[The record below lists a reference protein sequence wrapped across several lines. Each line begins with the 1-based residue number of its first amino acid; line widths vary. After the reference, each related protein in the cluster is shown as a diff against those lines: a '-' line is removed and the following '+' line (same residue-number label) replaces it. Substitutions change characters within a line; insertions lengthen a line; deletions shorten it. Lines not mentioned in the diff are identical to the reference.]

1 MILRRTK
8 KTRRAMTAAAITTG
22 LVLAVA
28 GCGGSDG
35 GGDESK
41 DSDKK
46 NTSSGTSNNDTGGD
60 DKGQE
65 EQQPQSSDDVLAE
78 VKGEESI
85 TLTVKSAVRDE
96 GGFVTVS
103 GTVTNNGSR
112 FFAAANW
119 RGEERELNK
128 NGSSVAGANLVDGKG
143 KKRYL
148 VLRDTEGRCLCTK
161 FTGGVKP
168 GQTSEWY
175 AQFPAP
181 PEGTTAVNFQVG
193 AMPPAPIEISEGE

>member
-1 MILRRTK
+1 MNIRRTTT
-8 KTRRAMTAAAITTG
+8 TRRAMTAVAITTG

-28 GCGGSDG
+28 GCGGDG
-35 GGDESK
+35 GDDEPEKKPSATSSPAEQDKGDDGKDDGGDESS
-41 DSDKK
+41 SDK
-46 NTSSGTSNNDTGGD
+46 
-60 DKGQE
+60 
-65 EQQPQSSDDVLAE
+65 VLAE

-85 TLTVKSAVRDE
+85 TLTVTSAVRDD

-103 GTVTNNGSR
+103 GQVTNNGGR
-112 FFAAANW
+112 FWAAANW

-128 NGSSVAGANLVDGKG
+128 NGSSVAGASLVDNQG
-143 KKRYL
+143 KKKYL

-168 GQTSEWY
+168 SQTAEWF

-181 PEGTTAVNFQVG
+181 PEGTTKVTFQVG